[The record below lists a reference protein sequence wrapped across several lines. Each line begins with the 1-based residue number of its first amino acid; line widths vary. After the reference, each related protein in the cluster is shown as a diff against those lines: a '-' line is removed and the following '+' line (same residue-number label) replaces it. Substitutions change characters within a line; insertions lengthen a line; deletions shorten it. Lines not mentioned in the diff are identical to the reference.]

1 MESVGTNG
9 RRGDEEV
16 PAQGPSAVP
25 RRLRVAAW
33 VLALAALVPPLLA
46 AVAAVDVLS
55 GSLDED
61 YFASYEY
68 DQNGNPVGSASTVG
82 LTDRWQGLDYLVSA
96 DRVLLGPVAV
106 LLLLAGLHLAGRGRP
121 AVPLGARLV
130 AVVAAAASAVVGV
143 GVGAV
148 PLVLRERSSG
158 EEDHGF
164 GGLGGPSALVQLVGS
179 AGPVLFLLAACLLAA
194 VLLLLRRARGTVED
208 WPAPRPAPVPRE
220 AGESS
225 PVLPLPDPAPEH
237 EPLDATPVPVPAA
250 PAAPQP
256 PAVPRLSEEDRAW
269 YRRPTS

>member
-1 MESVGTNG
+1 MGEND
-9 RRGDEEV
+9 RRGDEEEV
-16 PAQGPSAVP
+16 PARGPSTVP
-25 RRLRVAAW
+25 QRLRVATW
-33 VLALAALVPPLLA
+33 VLALAALVPPVLA

-55 GSLDED
+55 GSLDQD

-68 DQNGNPVGSASTVG
+68 DENGNPVGSASTVV

-121 AVPLGARLV
+121 ALPLGARLV

-148 PLVLRERSSG
+148 PLVLRERTAG

-194 VLLLLRRARGTVED
+194 VLLLVRRDRDTVES
-208 WPAPRPAPVPRE
+208 WPAPAPRGAARTPS
-220 AGESS
+220 A
-225 PVLPLPDPAPEH
+225 LPPHCAPPDPAPV
-237 EPLDATPVPVPAA
+237 DVFPVPVTA
-250 PAAPQP
+250 PAPTAPAEP
-256 PAVPRLSEEDRAW
+256 PAVPRLPEEDRAW